1 MKSGEKLKLKI
12 YYIDGKFVPEDKA
25 VIPVDDLAVLRG
37 FGVCDL
43 MRTYN
48 GKPYFF
54 NEHIKRLEH
63 SAKEIGLELPWSRE
77 DIINIV
83 LETLKRNGSINEA
96 NIRIVITGGSSP
108 DFFTPQ
114 GNPRLLVLV
123 TQIPEL
129 PASWYEKGVKVIT
142 ISIERDIPG
151 AKSIYYIP
159 ATMALKKAKK
169 EGAVEALYVDR
180 QGFVREG
187 ATSNFF
193 AFINGCLVTPDKDVL
208 KGITR
213 QAVLDIAKKYFKTEL
228 RRIAL
233 DELFKAEE
241 VFITGTNKGVVP
253 VVMINNTKIGD
264 GKPGK
269 NTNIII
275 DALNDYALSFK

>member
-1 MKSGEKLKLKI
+1 MKT
-12 YYIDGKFVPEDKA
+12 YYIDGEFVPENKA
-25 VIPVDDLAVLRG
+25 FIPVDDLAVLRG

-48 GKPYFF
+48 GKPYFL
-54 NEHIKRLEH
+54 NEHIKRLEN
-63 SAKEIGLELPWSRE
+63 SAKEIGLELPWSC
-77 DIINIV
+77 DDMVKIV
-83 LETLKRNGSINEA
+83 LETLKKNKTINEA

-108 DFFTPQ
+108 DFITPH

-142 ISIERDIPG
+142 LPIERDIPG
-151 AKSIYYIP
+151 AKSISYIP

-169 EGAVEALYVDR
+169 ENAVEALYVDR
-180 QGFVREG
+180 HGFVREC

-193 AFINGCLVTPDKDVL
+193 AFINGSLVTPDRDVL

-213 QAVLDIAKKYFKTEL
+213 QVVLDISKDLFDIEL
-228 RRIAL
+228 RQLPL
-233 DELFKAEE
+233 DEVLNADE

-253 VVMINNTKIGD
+253 VVMIDDTIIGN
-264 GKPGK
+264 GRPGK
-269 NTNIII
+269 NTAGVIK
-275 DALNDYALSFK
+275 ALNDHALDFQ

>member
-1 MKSGEKLKLKI
+1 MKI
-12 YYIDGKFVPEDKA
+12 YYIDGEFVPENKA
-25 VIPVDDLAVLRG
+25 FIPVDDLAVLRG

-48 GKPYFF
+48 GKPYFLD
-54 NEHIKRLEH
+54 EHIKRLEN
-63 SAKEIGLELPWSRE
+63 SAKEIGLELSWSRN

-83 LETLKRNGSINEA
+83 LETLKKNDAINEA
-96 NIRIVITGGSSP
+96 NIRIVITGGSSS
-108 DFFTPQ
+108 DFLTPQ

-123 TQIPEL
+123 SQIPKF
-129 PASWYEKGVKVIT
+129 PVSWYKKGVKVIT
-142 ISIERDIPG
+142 MALERDIPG
-151 AKSIYYIP
+151 AKSISYIP

-169 EGAVEALYVDR
+169 QNAVEALYVDR
-180 QGFVREG
+180 HNFVREG

-213 QAVLDIAKKYFKTEL
+213 QVVLDISKDIFDVKL
-228 RRIAL
+228 RQVPL
-233 DELFKAEE
+233 DEVMNAEE

-253 VVMINNTKIGD
+253 VVMIDNTIIGS

-269 NTNIII
+269 NTGKIIK
-275 DALNDYALSFK
+275 ALNEHALNFK

>member
-1 MKSGEKLKLKI
+1 MNI
-12 YYIDGKFVPEDKA
+12 YYIDGKFVPEDEA
-25 VIPVDDLAVLRG
+25 FIPVDDLAVLRG

-48 GKPYFF
+48 GKPYFLI
-54 NEHIKRLEH
+54 EHIRRLES
-63 SAKEIGLELPWSRE
+63 SAEEIGLELPWSCE
-77 DIINIV
+77 AIVEIV
-83 LETLKRNGSINEA
+83 LETLKRNNNINEA
-96 NIRIVITGGSSP
+96 NIRIVITGGSSS
-108 DFFTPQ
+108 DFLTPQ

-151 AKSIYYIP
+151 AKSISYIP
-159 ATMALKKAKK
+159 ATIALDKAKQ
-169 EGAVEALYVDR
+169 ENGIEALYVDR
-180 QGFVREG
+180 NGFVREC

-193 AFINGCLVTPDKDVL
+193 AFINGCLVTPEKDVL

-213 QAVLDIAKKYFKTEL
+213 QVVLDISKDLFEIEL
-228 RRIAL
+228 RQISL
-233 DELFKAEE
+233 DEVLTADE

-253 VVMINNTKIGD
+253 VVMIDNKMVGN

-269 NTNIII
+269 NTGRVIK
-275 DALNDYALSFK
+275 ALNDHALSFK